1 MTMRR
6 VRHEAMPVCGF
17 VEPWS
22 LNQGDDAIIHLSSED
37 CDPSLSIVSL
47 DRADTPLPDETWI
60 VERQATE
67 VQVQELSQGG
77 WIEIPI
83 CSYRSVSFQSIELE
97 FEFLLSDN
105 PTPRVLVEIADI
117 ALLVFGDRLCL
128 SNDFSATDGAMQ
140 VRTNA
145 WHIITV
151 KVQSDFVD
159 VTVLGPEGQSTISQS
174 RSGDLDI
181 DSIRIG
187 SDRGETWATAN
198 ARYARPTIRLDGL
211 LTASWRFPPG
221 PPVAGLQ
228 PIGRSWGELRI
239 NNAPTF
245 GVCSRRWTGDIH
257 DPRLDPD
264 QYDAVHCHDTD
275 LAPLD
280 WAPSHTIKAPAHAQS
295 GVYAV
300 EVRARG
306 GVERLPFFLRP
317 RAPQARI
324 AFLAP
329 TLTYLAYADEALPD
343 ELYQWRCDDRGHR
356 FAQEN
361 RLLSLYDRHNDGSG
375 VSLTTTRR
383 PKATLRDDYR
393 YPLSDSPHL
402 LPVDLRLLRFCR
414 REGIEFD
421 VLTDHDL
428 HYEGSQDLMGYQGV
442 FTGSHPEY
450 WTGRML
456 DALSEFLKAGR
467 SLAYLG
473 GNGFMWVSALSGDAL
488 EVRRGQG
495 LGARTWDGKPGETN
509 LALTGEI
516 GGLWRERGRSEFS
529 LVGTGMSMMGFSRGR
544 PYRRTPESYEQQH
557 DWIFEGVQ
565 EETFGT
571 TGAVLGAAA
580 AYEVDRRD
588 MALGT
593 HPDTVGL
600 AVATGFDDGYQTDP
614 NEFFASPAD
623 RERAKVAEMV
633 IRKTPEGGFIF
644 GVGSVAW
651 CGALPQPGESNEVG
665 VITANVLRRLGR

>member
-1 MTMRR
+1 MTRRR

-17 VEPWS
+17 VEPWG
-22 LNQGDDAIIHLSSED
+22 LVQGDNAVVHLSSED
-37 CDPSLSIVSL
+37 ADPLLSIVSL
-47 DRADTPLPDETWI
+47 DRADTPLLDGTWI
-60 VERQATE
+60 VERQAAK

-83 CSYRSVSFQSIELE
+83 RSYRSIPFQSIELE
-97 FEFLLSDN
+97 FEFLLSAN
-105 PTPRVLVEIADI
+105 STPRVLVEMADI
-117 ALLVFGDRLCL
+117 TLLASGDRLCL
-128 SNDFSATDGAMQ
+128 SNEFSTTDQAMQ

-145 WHIITV
+145 WHLITMTVQTDCVDV
-151 KVQSDFVD
+151 KVV
-159 VTVLGPEGQSTISQS
+159 GPEGQSMISQS
-174 RSGDLDI
+174 RSAELDI

-187 SDRGETWATAN
+187 SDRSERWPTAN
-198 ARYARPTIRLDGL
+198 ARYARPTIKFDGL
-211 LTASWRFPPG
+211 LAASWRFPPG
-221 PPVAGLQ
+221 PPVTRLQ
-228 PIGRSWGELRI
+228 PIVGAWGELRI

-245 GVCSRRWTGDIH
+245 GVSSGRWTGNIH

-280 WAPSHTIKAPAHAQS
+280 WAPSHQVKAPSDAKS
-295 GVYAV
+295 GIYAV
-300 EVRARG
+300 EVRVRG

-343 ELYQWRCDDRGHR
+343 ELYEWRCDDRGHR

-428 HYEGSQDLMGYQGV
+428 HHEGARALIGYQGV

-450 WTGRML
+450 WTGQML
-456 DALSEFLKAGR
+456 DALSEFLGTGR

-473 GNGFMWVSALSGDAL
+473 GNGFMWVSAMGGDAL

-495 LGARTWDGKPGETN
+495 LGARTWDGRPGETN

-516 GGLWRERGRSEFS
+516 GGMWRERGRSEFNM
-529 LVGTGMSMMGFSRGR
+529 VGTGMSMMGFSRGR
-544 PYRRTPESYEQQH
+544 PFRRTPESYEQQH
-557 DWIFEGVQ
+557 DWIFDGVQ
-565 EETFGT
+565 EETFGA
-571 TGAVLGAAA
+571 TGSVLGAAA
-580 AYEVDRRD
+580 GYEVDRRD
-588 MALGT
+588 IALGT

-600 AVATGFDDGYQTDP
+600 ALATGFDDGYQTDP

-623 RERAKVAEMV
+623 RERARVAEMV
-633 IRKTPEGGFIF
+633 IRATPEGGFIF

-651 CGALPQPGESNEVG
+651 CGALPEPGERNGVG